1 MLFIF
6 FIQWLLHVA
15 EPPPPLPQF
24 QEQVIDSTVAIGYGV
39 ALGDVDGDGKPDILL
54 ADKKQ
59 IVWYRNGD
67 WKRRVIAENL
77 TEHDN
82 VCIAAQDV
90 NGDGRVEVAVG
101 AQWNPSETS
110 NGEQSGAVFYLKRPT
125 DAEKMWEA
133 IKLPHEPATHR
144 MKWVKAANGI
154 FYLVVLPLH
163 GRGNKAGQGAGVKI
177 LAYEYPANVNGKW
190 KTYVLDSAMHLT
202 HNFDF
207 KASNNEMQ
215 SGLYVAGKEGVRFI
229 ETNFPRQSVGKAATI
244 KGIEQGAGEV
254 RVGEI
259 ATGKNFIA
267 TIEPMHGTAVVVYI
281 SDDNAKRVV
290 LDDDVKEGHALAVAD
305 FLKVGS
311 DQVVAGWR
319 SPNREGKVGV
329 KLYIKTDADG
339 MQWQSHWIDNNGMA
353 CEDMQV
359 MDLNGDGK
367 PDIVAS
373 GRATHNLKI
382 YWNASGK

>member
-6 FIQWLLHVA
+6 FIQWWLPFFA
-15 EPPPPLPQF
+15 PATPQF
-24 QEQVIDSTVAIGYGV
+24 REQVIDSTVSIGYGV

-82 VCIAAQDV
+82 VCIAAQDI

-101 AQWNPSETS
+101 AQWNPSET
-110 NGEQSGAVFYLKRPT
+110 NNAEQSGAVFYLKRPV
-125 DAEKMWEA
+125 DPEQLWEPVR
-133 IKLPHEPATHR
+133 LPHEPTTHR
-144 MKWVKAANGI
+144 MKWVKSATGE
-154 FYLVVLPLH
+154 YHLVVLPLH
-163 GRGNKAGQGAGVKI
+163 GRGNKGGEGAGVRI
-177 LAYEYPANVNGKW
+177 MAYGYPATQNGEW
-190 KTYVLDSAMHLT
+190 KTYILDSAMHLT

-207 KASNNEMQ
+207 KTSNNEKQ
-215 SGLYVAGKEGVRFI
+215 SGLYVAGKEGIRFI
-229 ETNFPRQSVGKAATI
+229 ETNFPEQAVGKAAAI
-244 KGIEQGAGEV
+244 RGMEQGAGEV
-254 RVGEI
+254 RVGNI
-259 ATGKNFIA
+259 AAGKNFIA
-267 TIEPMHGTAVVVYI
+267 TIEPMHGTAVVVYLSI
-281 SDDNAKRVV
+281 EKDAKRIV

-305 FLKVGS
+305 FLGVGS

-319 SPNREGKVGV
+319 SPDKEGKVGV
-329 KLYIKTDADG
+329 KLYVKTDADG

-353 CEDMQV
+353 CEDIQV
-359 MDLNGDGK
+359 MDMNGDGK

-373 GRATHNLKI
+373 GRATQNLKI
-382 YWNASGK
+382 YWNTSGQ

>member
-6 FIQWLLHVA
+6 FIQWWLPFFA
-15 EPPPPLPQF
+15 PAAPQF
-24 QEQVIDSTVAIGYGV
+24 REQVIDSAVSIGYGV
-39 ALGDVDGDGKPDILL
+39 SLGDVDGDGKPDILL

-67 WKRRVIAENL
+67 WKRRVMAENL

-90 NGDGRVEVAVG
+90 NGDGKVEVAVG

-110 NGEQSGAVFYLKRPT
+110 NADQSGAVFYLKRPV
-125 DAEKMWEA
+125 DPEQLWEPVR
-133 IKLPHEPATHR
+133 LPHEPTTHR
-144 MKWVKAANGI
+144 MKWVKSATGQY
-154 FYLVVLPLH
+154 YLVVLPLH
-163 GRGNKAGQGAGVKI
+163 GRGNKAGEGEGVKI
-177 LAYEYPANVNGKW
+177 LAYEYQANEHGQW
-190 KTYVLDSAMHLT
+190 KTYILDSAMHLT

-207 KASNNEMQ
+207 EGANNEKQ

-229 ETNFPRQSVGKAATI
+229 ETDFLKQAEGKAAAI
-244 KGIEQGAGEV
+244 RGMDQGAGEV
-254 RVGEI
+254 RVGNLT
-259 ATGKNFIA
+259 ADKNFIA
-267 TIEPMHGTAVVVYI
+267 TIEPMHGTAVVIYFE
-281 SDDNAKRVV
+281 DDNNAKRVV
-290 LDDDVKEGHALAVAD
+290 LDNDVKEGHALAVAD
-305 FLKVGS
+305 FLGAGS

-319 SPNREGKVGV
+319 SPDKEGKVGV
-329 KLYIKTDADG
+329 KMYVKTDADG

-353 CEDMQV
+353 CEDIQV

-373 GRATHNLKI
+373 GRATKNLKI
-382 YWNASGK
+382 YWNTSGQ

>member
-6 FIQWLLHVA
+6 FIQWWLPFFA
-15 EPPPPLPQF
+15 PPAPQF
-24 QEQVIDSTVAIGYGV
+24 REQVIDSAVSIGYGV
-39 ALGDVDGDGKPDILL
+39 SLGDVDGDGKPDILL

-67 WKRRVIAENL
+67 WKRRVMAENL

-90 NGDGRVEVAVG
+90 NGDGKVEVAVG

-110 NGEQSGAVFYLKRPT
+110 NADQSGAVFYLKRPV
-125 DAEKMWEA
+125 DPEQLWEPVR
-133 IKLPHEPATHR
+133 LPHEPTTHR
-144 MKWVKAANGI
+144 MKWVKSATGQY
-154 FYLVVLPLH
+154 YLVVLPLH
-163 GRGNKAGQGAGVKI
+163 GRGNKAGEGEGVKI
-177 LAYEYPANVNGKW
+177 LAYEYQANENGQW
-190 KTYVLDSAMHLT
+190 KTYILDSAMHLT

-207 KASNNEMQ
+207 EGANNEKQ

-229 ETNFPRQSVGKAATI
+229 ETDFLKQAEGKAAAI
-244 KGIEQGAGEV
+244 RGMDQGAGEV
-254 RVGEI
+254 RVGNLT
-259 ATGKNFIA
+259 ADKNFIA
-267 TIEPMHGTAVVVYI
+267 TIEPMHGTAVVIYFE
-281 SDDNAKRVV
+281 DDNNAKRVV
-290 LDDDVKEGHALAVAD
+290 LDNDVKEGHALAVAD
-305 FLKVGS
+305 FLGAGS

-319 SPNREGKVGV
+319 SPDKEGKVGV
-329 KLYIKTDADG
+329 KMYVKTDADG

-353 CEDMQV
+353 CEDIQV

-373 GRATHNLKI
+373 GRATKNLKI
-382 YWNASGK
+382 YWNTSGQ